1 MRRESFL
8 CMSGENGSL
17 LYTSQRE
24 FGAGCGLVSS
34 TQRGAFLSGLPR
46 GGAPA
51 AASNTGQE
59 ECLTGGARG
68 CWDGKMLGAS
78 RKRTCA
84 GFMKSSGRTERRS
97 QKKIFVL
104 VLSPWTREEEDT
116 ACNLGMKSKASV
128 GQKL

>member
-1 MRRESFL
+1 
-8 CMSGENGSL
+8 MSGENGSL

-59 ECLTGGARG
+59 ESLTGGARG
-68 CWDGKMLGAS
+68 VLGWKDAWWFQETDMCWIYEIL
-78 RKRTCA
+78 R
-84 GFMKSSGRTERRS
+84 
-97 QKKIFVL
+97 
-104 VLSPWTREEEDT
+104 
-116 ACNLGMKSKASV
+116 
-128 GQKL
+128 